1 MAATDYTSVAQA
13 LYVSYFGRPADP
25 IGLINF
31 SAQLNAIGAPT
42 TVQGLENAYYTSAA
56 IKALVDSFGS
66 SAESTSLYSGTSSIA
81 FINSI
86 YSNVLG
92 RNADFEGLI
101 FWSNAIDNGSLT
113 KGNAALAIAAGALS
127 NTSAQGLVDAAVINN
142 KIAVATSFTESIDTA
157 SEIISYSGNQAAA
170 QARSF
175 LSTVTTEAPGQ
186 SVIQSTLFE
195 IVNYGGLGTPPPVA
209 VTNTIND
216 YATTNQITLGADF
229 TTASPQSGAVP
240 GYFPDV
246 LSYAISNS
254 GEIRFTGTFANSLT
268 PEQKA
273 GNIVAILKNMPGTAC
288 SFIQYNNKT
297 LQNDTYLVCT
307 GTGTTNLA
315 VIDIVGVAKH
325 GVASLQIQVPMPVS
339 TTFDVV
345 NNGGSLSYTGT
356 AVGDI
361 SFDVD
366 SSGIATFT
374 RQGVEAPTTLSV
386 SAFSYSPSTIY
397 LSDDISNLSTA
408 NATALEWIIGFD
420 ANGHTYTVLDTIA
433 SANGLNFTT
442 SYPNNAGVNLSGS
455 AGSQSVTGSSSNDT
469 IYGGDAADT
478 IAGGA
483 GNDFITGGAGPDLM
497 VGGADIDTFQVGYRG
512 DSEGTTARTSGGSMA
527 AGDTLVF
534 GNGVDTITEF
544 AASDLLDTPA
554 TPGVSPTSLL
564 GQSYTG
570 GPLTLGTSYVAYG
583 TFNNVT
589 HTFVVAAGFNAVTSN
604 DALVV
609 AGDSLEWLQSTTGY
623 VVLENIAVALT
634 GANFV

>member
-1 MAATDYTSVAQA
+1 MAATDYTSVVQS
-13 LYVSYFGRPADP
+13 LYIAYFGRPADP

-42 TVQGLENAYYTSAA
+42 TVRGLENAYYTSAS

-66 SAESTSLYSGTSSIA
+66 SAESTALYSGASTVA

-86 YSNVLG
+86 YMNVLG
-92 RNADFEGLI
+92 RNADFDGLL
-101 FWSNAIDNGSLT
+101 FWSSAVNSGHLS
-113 KGNAALAIAAGALS
+113 KGNAALAITASALS
-127 NTSAQGLVDAAVINN
+127 NTSAQGLVDATVVSN
-142 KIAVATSFTESIDTA
+142 KIAVATSFTQSIDTA
-157 SEIISYSGNQAAA
+157 SELSGYSGNLAAA

-175 LSTVTTEAPGQ
+175 LSTVTTEVPGQ

-195 IVNYGGLGTPPPVA
+195 IVNYGGLNTPPPVA
-209 VTNTIND
+209 VTSTITD
-216 YATTNQITLGADF
+216 YATTNQISLGASF

-240 GYFPDV
+240 GYYPDV
-246 LSYAISNS
+246 LSYVISNN

-288 SFIQYNNKT
+288 SFVQYNNKT
-297 LQNDTYLVCT
+297 LQNDTYLVVT
-307 GTGTTNLA
+307 GTGSTNVA
-315 VIDIVGVAKH
+315 VIDIVGVAKY
-325 GVASLQIQVPMPVS
+325 GVSSLQIQVPMPAS
-339 TTFDVV
+339 TTFNVV

-366 SSGIATFT
+366 SDGIATFT

-397 LSDDISNLSTA
+397 LSDDIANLSTA

-469 IYGGDAADT
+469 INGGDAADT
-478 IAGGA
+478 IIGGA
-483 GNDFITGGAGPDLM
+483 GDDFITGGAGPDLM

-512 DSEGTTARTSGGSMA
+512 DSEEATSIPQSGNMA

-534 GNGVDTITEF
+534 GNGVDTISDFT
-544 AASDLLDTPA
+544 ATDLLDTHA
-554 TPGVSPTSLL
+554 SPGVTPTSLL
-564 GQSYTG
+564 GESYDG
-570 GPLTLGTSYVAYG
+570 SPLTSGISYVAYG
-583 TFNNVT
+583 TFDNVT
-589 HTFVVAAGFNAVTSN
+589 DTFIVAASFNAGSAN

-609 AGDSLEWLQSTTGY
+609 SGDSIEWLRSSTGF